1 MGGKCQLSSSGNSL
15 APAYEAS
22 WLPKIGFVR
31 PIVADIA
38 MLAADA
44 LLLLLLLLSVPSLV
58 FICLLPCLFYCLLS
72 LNARVGAKHQL

>member
-1 MGGKCQLSSSGNSL
+1 MSSSGNSL

-38 MLAADA
+38 MLVADA

-58 FICLLPCLFYCLLS
+58 FNCLLPCLFYYCLLS
-72 LNARVGAKHQL
+72 LNSRVGAKHQL